1 MKTKTMMIRLV
12 TALMVI
18 ALFLGMMPAN
28 PVQAANTATTAVTI
42 SLTDF
47 IAAVKSSN
55 ASRLTG
61 IFVKDVLANRVVQQ
75 SSPESVSSVA
85 GTVTQFGLASE
96 YGSIGLLAHN
106 YLSGSNF
113 SNLEVG
119 VKITLVYGNGETKTF
134 EVTTIKKFQ
143 ALSPADPY
151 SKFVNLENP
160 EKTLTSTE
168 LFKQVYGSNGNL
180 ILQTCI
186 AKDGISSWGRLFV
199 IATPVD

>member
-1 MKTKTMMIRLV
+1 MKTNTIMIRLV

-18 ALFLGMMPAN
+18 ALFLGMIPAN
-28 PVQAANTATTAVTI
+28 PVQAANTATTI

-55 ASRLTG
+55 PSRLTG

-75 SSPESVSSVA
+75 SSPDSVSSVA

-96 YGSIGLLAHN
+96 YGTIGLLAHN
-106 YLSGSNF
+106 YLAGSNF
-113 SNLEVG
+113 SNLQAG
-119 VKITLVYGNGETKTF
+119 VEITLVFGNGQTKTYK
-134 EVTTIKKFQ
+134 VTAIKTFQ
-143 ALSPADPY
+143 ALSPTDPY

-160 EKTLTSTE
+160 EKTLSSTE
-168 LFKQVYGSNGNL
+168 LFKQIYGSSGNL

-199 IATPVD
+199 IASPVD